1 MSLRPRFLVI
11 ISGACIFGLVTTAN
25 SAAITIPITDAP
37 RTIVMTG
44 QAEVKAAPDQAVVS
58 GGAVTQ
64 ARTASEAVAANSE
77 IMSRVF
83 DAVQKLGVPRKA
95 IATYGFSLD
104 PQYPPRNDKDPQP
117 HTIIGYE
124 VSNAITVTLDDVT
137 RAGAV
142 LDALIDA
149 GANQSAGVSF
159 SIKNPQPLLD
169 QARAEAGKDALNRAQ
184 IYARS
189 VGASLGAV
197 RSVREGYGGQAEPT
211 NAIESVVVTA
221 SRVPTPIEAGEQSV
235 TASVTIEWAIK

>member
-1 MSLRPRFLVI
+1 MFIKANFSVFVFSAFLV
-11 ISGACIFGLVTTAN
+11 ALTTAAN
-25 SAAITIPITDAP
+25 AATITIPTTDAP

-44 QAEVKAAPDQAVVS
+44 EAEVKAEPDQAVVS

-64 ARTASEAVAANSE
+64 SRTASDAVAANSE

-83 DAVQKLGVPRKA
+83 DSIQKMGIARKA
-95 IATYGFSLD
+95 IATYGFSLE

-124 VSNAITVTLDDVT
+124 VSNGITITLDDVT

-149 GANQSAGVSF
+149 GANQSAGVTF
-159 SIKNPQPLLD
+159 SIRNPQPLLD

-189 VGASLGAV
+189 VGAALGPV
-197 RSVREGYGGQAEPT
+197 RSIREGYGGIAAS
-211 NAIESVVVTA
+211 NSIESVVVTA
-221 SRVPTPIEAGEQSV
+221 RRVATPIEAGQQSI
-235 TASVTIEWAIK
+235 TATVTIEWAVK